1 MRNDGATIGGVH
13 TSEYGLVMTGYEITY
28 PEPDRIQRDIPYGP
42 TLDFTEALLE
52 DVPYKRRKLTM
63 TFDLVGNYLDFETAL
78 LALSNA
84 VHGQW
89 LQVILD
95 SDPAY
100 YYQGAITVERTK
112 DNPVDGDVVITC
124 DANPYKLERFPSDGT
139 WEWDPFRFD
148 TGIIR
153 NYVDLPVQVVVSSTD
168 RNNFLYGDANPYKLE
183 RFPSDGTWE
192 WDPFRFDTG
201 IIRNYVDLPV
211 QVVVSSTDR
220 NNFLYGDVS
229 KATKLVIPGCRQKV
243 APRFQFAADSFS
255 DSNASNGLMVLL
267 FGPGEGLDGK
277 KLYQVVKVTAATNWS
292 PDLMIGSGDHTLYL
306 LGFDY
311 QQSQKTILVSVD
323 YQGGML

>member
-42 TLDFTEALLE
+42 TLDFTNAMLE

-100 YYQGAITVERTK
+100 YYQGVITVERAK
-112 DNPVDGDVVITC
+112 DNPVNGDVVIAC

-153 NYVDLPVQVVVSSTD
+153 NYADLPVLVTT
-168 RNNFLYGDANPYKLE
+168 DANTVA
-183 RFPSDGTWE
+183 RF
-192 WDPFRFDTG
+192 
-201 IIRNYVDLPV
+201 
-211 QVVVSSTDR
+211 QA
-220 NNFLYGDVS
+220 GDVS
-229 KATKLVIPGCRQKV
+229 LATKLVIPGCRQKV
-243 APRFQFAADSFS
+243 APRFIFDGSAFS
-255 DSNASNGLMVLL
+255 DSNALNGIWVLL
-267 FGPGEGLDGK
+267 LKPGETLQQNP
-277 KLYQVVKVTAATNWS
+277 LPAVVPLTAAQNWS
-292 PDLMIGSGDHTLYL
+292 PDIMIGAGDYTLYL
-306 LGFDY
+306 LGVNY
-311 QQSQKTILVSVD
+311 GGKSTAVSVSVD
-323 YQGGML
+323 YRGGML

>member
-13 TSEYGLVMTGYEITY
+13 TSDYGLTMTGYDITY
-28 PEPDRIQRDIPYGP
+28 PEPNRIQRDIPYGP
-42 TLDFTEALLE
+42 TLDFTSAVLG

-63 TFDLVGNYLDFETAL
+63 TFDHVSNYMDFETAL

-100 YYQGAITVERTK
+100 YYQGVITVERTK

-139 WEWDPFRFD
+139 WKWDPFRFD

-153 NYVDLPVQVVVSSTD
+153 NYVNLPVQVTTDFTVVSQFMAG
-168 RNNFLYGDANPYKLE
+168 N
-183 RFPSDGTWE
+183 
-192 WDPFRFDTG
+192 
-201 IIRNYVDLPV
+201 
-211 QVVVSSTDR
+211 VS
-220 NNFLYGDVS
+220 N
-229 KATKLVIPGCRQKV
+229 ATKLVIPGCRQKV
-243 APRFQFAADSFS
+243 APRFIFDGSAFS
-255 DSNASNGLMVLL
+255 NSNILNGVWVFLL
-267 FGPGEGLDGK
+267 KPGEILQPDQRP
-277 KLYQVVKVTAATNWS
+277 LVVPLTATQNWS
-292 PDLMIGSGDHTLYL
+292 PDIMIGAGDHTLYM
-306 LGFDY
+306 LGVNYGGDE
-311 QQSQKTILVSVD
+311 KTISVSID

>member
-168 RNNFLYGDANPYKLE
+168 RNNFLYGD
-183 RFPSDGTWE
+183 
-192 WDPFRFDTG
+192 
-201 IIRNYVDLPV
+201 
-211 QVVVSSTDR
+211 
-220 NNFLYGDVS
+220 VS

>member
-100 YYQGAITVERTK
+100 YYQGVITVERAK
-112 DNPVDGDVVITC
+112 DNPVDGDVVIVC

-153 NYVDLPVQVVVSSTD
+153 NYADLPVLVTPDTNTV
-168 RNNFLYGDANPYKLE
+168 A
-183 RFPSDGTWE
+183 RF
-192 WDPFRFDTG
+192 
-201 IIRNYVDLPV
+201 
-211 QVVVSSTDR
+211 QA
-220 NNFLYGDVS
+220 GDVS
-229 KATKLVIPGCRQKV
+229 LATKLVIPGCRQKV
-243 APRFQFAADSFS
+243 APRFIFDGSAFS
-255 DSNASNGLMVLL
+255 DSNALNGIWVLL
-267 FGPGEGLDGK
+267 LKPGETLQQNP
-277 KLYQVVKVTAATNWS
+277 LPAVVPLTAAQNWS
-292 PDLMIGSGDHTLYL
+292 PDIMIGAGDYTLYL
-306 LGFDY
+306 LGVNY
-311 QQSQKTILVSVD
+311 GGKSTAVSVSVD
-323 YQGGML
+323 YRGGML

>member
-13 TSEYGLVMTGYEITY
+13 TSDYGLTMTGYDITY
-28 PEPDRIQRDIPYGP
+28 PEPNRIQRDIPYGP
-42 TLDFTEALLE
+42 TLDFTSAVLG

-63 TFDLVGNYLDFETAL
+63 TFDHVSNYMDFETAL

-100 YYQGAITVERTK
+100 YYQGVITVERTK
-112 DNPVDGDVVITC
+112 DNPVDGDVVIAC

-153 NYVDLPVQVVVSSTD
+153 NYVDLPVQVTTDFTVVSQFMAG
-168 RNNFLYGDANPYKLE
+168 N
-183 RFPSDGTWE
+183 
-192 WDPFRFDTG
+192 
-201 IIRNYVDLPV
+201 
-211 QVVVSSTDR
+211 VS
-220 NNFLYGDVS
+220 N
-229 KATKLVIPGCRQKV
+229 ATKLVIPGCRQKV
-243 APRFQFAADSFS
+243 APRFIFDGSAFS
-255 DSNASNGLMVLL
+255 NSNILNGVWVFLL
-267 FGPGEGLDGK
+267 KPGEILQPDQRP
-277 KLYQVVKVTAATNWS
+277 LVVPLTATQNWS
-292 PDLMIGSGDHTLYL
+292 PDIMIGAGDHTLYM
-306 LGFDY
+306 LGVNYGGDE
-311 QQSQKTILVSVD
+311 KTISVSID

>member
-168 RNNFLYGDANPYKLE
+168 RNNFLYGD
-183 RFPSDGTWE
+183 
-192 WDPFRFDTG
+192 
-201 IIRNYVDLPV
+201 
-211 QVVVSSTDR
+211 
-220 NNFLYGDVS
+220 VS

-277 KLYQVVKVTAATNWS
+277 KLYQVVKVT
-292 PDLMIGSGDHTLYL
+292 
-306 LGFDY
+306 
-311 QQSQKTILVSVD
+311 
-323 YQGGML
+323 QGGML

>member
-13 TSEYGLVMTGYEITY
+13 TSDYGLTMTGYGVTY
-28 PEPDRIQRDIPYGP
+28 PEPNRIQRDIPYGP
-42 TLDFTEALLE
+42 TLDFTSAVLG

-63 TFDLVGNYLDFETAL
+63 TFDHVSNYMDFETAL

-100 YYQGAITVERTK
+100 YYQGVITVERTK

-153 NYVDLPVQVVVSSTD
+153 NYVDLPVQVTTDLTVVSQFMAG
-168 RNNFLYGDANPYKLE
+168 N
-183 RFPSDGTWE
+183 
-192 WDPFRFDTG
+192 
-201 IIRNYVDLPV
+201 
-211 QVVVSSTDR
+211 VS
-220 NNFLYGDVS
+220 N
-229 KATKLVIPGCRQKV
+229 ATKLVIPGCRQKV
-243 APRFQFAADSFS
+243 APRFIFDGSAFS
-255 DSNASNGLMVLL
+255 SSNILNGVWVFLL
-267 FGPGEGLDGK
+267 KPGEILQPDQRP
-277 KLYQVVKVTAATNWS
+277 LVVPLTATQNWS
-292 PDLMIGSGDHTLYL
+292 PDIMIGAGDHTLYM
-306 LGFDY
+306 LGVNYGGDK
-311 QQSQKTILVSVD
+311 KTISVSID

>member
-13 TSEYGLVMTGYEITY
+13 TSDYGLTMTGYDITY
-28 PEPDRIQRDIPYGP
+28 PEPNRIQRDIPYGP
-42 TLDFTEALLE
+42 TLDFTSAVLG

-63 TFDLVGNYLDFETAL
+63 TFDHVSNYMDFETAL

-100 YYQGAITVERTK
+100 YYQGVITVERTK

-153 NYVDLPVQVVVSSTD
+153 NYVDLPVQVTTDFTVVSQFMAG
-168 RNNFLYGDANPYKLE
+168 N
-183 RFPSDGTWE
+183 
-192 WDPFRFDTG
+192 
-201 IIRNYVDLPV
+201 
-211 QVVVSSTDR
+211 VS
-220 NNFLYGDVS
+220 N
-229 KATKLVIPGCRQKV
+229 ATKLVIPGCRQKV
-243 APRFQFAADSFS
+243 APRFIFDGSAFS
-255 DSNASNGLMVLL
+255 NSNILNGVWVFLL
-267 FGPGEGLDGK
+267 KPGEILQPDQRP
-277 KLYQVVKVTAATNWS
+277 LVVPLTATQNWG
-292 PDLMIGSGDHTLYL
+292 PDIMIGAGDHTLYM
-306 LGFDY
+306 LGVNYGGDE
-311 QQSQKTILVSVD
+311 KTISVSID

>member
-1 MRNDGATIGGVH
+1 MRNDGATVGGVH

-42 TLDFTEALLE
+42 TLDFTNAMLE

-100 YYQGAITVERTK
+100 YYQGVITVERAK
-112 DNPVDGDVVITC
+112 DNPVDGDVVIVC

-153 NYVDLPVQVVVSSTD
+153 NYADLPVLVTA
-168 RNNFLYGDANPYKLE
+168 DANTVA
-183 RFPSDGTWE
+183 RF
-192 WDPFRFDTG
+192 
-201 IIRNYVDLPV
+201 
-211 QVVVSSTDR
+211 QA
-220 NNFLYGDVS
+220 GDVS
-229 KATKLVIPGCRQKV
+229 LATKLVIPGCRQKV
-243 APRFQFAADSFS
+243 APRFIFDGSAFS
-255 DSNASNGLMVLL
+255 DSNALNGIWVLL
-267 FGPGEGLDGK
+267 LKPGETLQQDP
-277 KLYQVVKVTAATNWS
+277 LPAVVPLTAAQNWS
-292 PDLMIGSGDHTLYL
+292 PDIMIGAGDYTLYL
-306 LGFDY
+306 LGVNY
-311 QQSQKTILVSVD
+311 GGKSTAVSVSVD
-323 YQGGML
+323 YRGGML

>member
-168 RNNFLYGDANPYKLE
+168 RNNFLYGD
-183 RFPSDGTWE
+183 
-192 WDPFRFDTG
+192 
-201 IIRNYVDLPV
+201 
-211 QVVVSSTDR
+211 
-220 NNFLYGDVS
+220 VS

-311 QQSQKTILVSVD
+311 QQAEKTILVSVD

>member
-13 TSEYGLVMTGYEITY
+13 TSDYGLTMTGYDITY
-28 PEPDRIQRDIPYGP
+28 PEPNRIQRDIPYGP
-42 TLDFTEALLE
+42 TLDFTSAVLG

-63 TFDLVGNYLDFETAL
+63 TFDHVSNYMDFETAL

-100 YYQGAITVERTK
+100 YYQGVITVERTK

-153 NYVDLPVQVVVSSTD
+153 NYVDLPVQVTTDFTVVSQFMAG
-168 RNNFLYGDANPYKLE
+168 N
-183 RFPSDGTWE
+183 
-192 WDPFRFDTG
+192 
-201 IIRNYVDLPV
+201 
-211 QVVVSSTDR
+211 VS
-220 NNFLYGDVS
+220 N
-229 KATKLVIPGCRQKV
+229 ATKLVIPGCRQKV
-243 APRFQFAADSFS
+243 APRFIFDGSAFS
-255 DSNASNGLMVLL
+255 NSNILNGVWVFLL
-267 FGPGEGLDGK
+267 KPGEILQPDQRP
-277 KLYQVVKVTAATNWS
+277 LVVPLTATQNWS
-292 PDLMIGSGDHTLYL
+292 PDIMIGAGDHTLYM
-306 LGFDY
+306 LGVNYGGDE
-311 QQSQKTILVSVD
+311 KTISVSID

>member
-13 TSEYGLVMTGYEITY
+13 TSEYGLVMTGYEVTY
-28 PEPDRIQRDIPYGP
+28 PEPNRIQRDIPYGP
-42 TLDFTEALLE
+42 TLDFTSAMLG
-52 DVPYKRRKLTM
+52 DVPYKRRKVTM
-63 TFDLVGNYLDFETAL
+63 TFDHVSNYMDFETAL

-100 YYQGAITVERTK
+100 YYQGVITVERTK

-124 DANPYKLERFPSDGT
+124 
-139 WEWDPFRFD
+139 
-148 TGIIR
+148 
-153 NYVDLPVQVVVSSTD
+153 
-168 RNNFLYGDANPYKLE
+168 DANPYKLE

-255 DSNASNGLMVLL
+255 DSNAYNGLMVLL

>member
-84 VHGQW
+84 VHAQW
-89 LQVILD
+89 LQVVLD

-124 DANPYKLERFPSDGT
+124 
-139 WEWDPFRFD
+139 
-148 TGIIR
+148 
-153 NYVDLPVQVVVSSTD
+153 
-168 RNNFLYGDANPYKLE
+168 DANPYKLE

>member
-42 TLDFTEALLE
+42 TLDFTNAMLE

-84 VHGQW
+84 IHGQW

-100 YYQGAITVERTK
+100 YYQGVITVERAK
-112 DNPVDGDVVITC
+112 DNPVDGDVVIVC

-153 NYVDLPVQVVVSSTD
+153 NYADLPVLVTP
-168 RNNFLYGDANPYKLE
+168 DANTVA
-183 RFPSDGTWE
+183 RF
-192 WDPFRFDTG
+192 
-201 IIRNYVDLPV
+201 
-211 QVVVSSTDR
+211 QA
-220 NNFLYGDVS
+220 GDVS
-229 KATKLVIPGCRQKV
+229 LATKLVIPGCRQKI
-243 APRFQFAADSFS
+243 APRFIFDGSAFS
-255 DSNASNGLMVLL
+255 DSNALNGIWVLL
-267 FGPGEGLDGK
+267 LKPGETLQQNP
-277 KLYQVVKVTAATNWS
+277 LLAVVPLTAAQNWS
-292 PDLMIGSGDHTLYL
+292 PDIMIGAGDYTLYL
-306 LGFDY
+306 LGVNY
-311 QQSQKTILVSVD
+311 GGKSTAVSVSVD
-323 YQGGML
+323 YRGGML

>member
-13 TSEYGLVMTGYEITY
+13 TSDYGLTMTGYDITY
-28 PEPDRIQRDIPYGP
+28 PEPNRIQRDIPYGP
-42 TLDFTEALLE
+42 TLDFTSAVLG

-63 TFDLVGNYLDFETAL
+63 TFDHVSNYMDFETAL

-100 YYQGAITVERTK
+100 YYQGVITVERTK

-153 NYVDLPVQVVVSSTD
+153 NYVDLPVQVTTDLTVVSQFMAG
-168 RNNFLYGDANPYKLE
+168 N
-183 RFPSDGTWE
+183 
-192 WDPFRFDTG
+192 
-201 IIRNYVDLPV
+201 
-211 QVVVSSTDR
+211 VS
-220 NNFLYGDVS
+220 N
-229 KATKLVIPGCRQKV
+229 ATKLVIPGCRQKV
-243 APRFQFAADSFS
+243 APRFIFDGSAFS
-255 DSNASNGLMVLL
+255 SSNILNGVWVFLL
-267 FGPGEGLDGK
+267 KPGEILQPDQRP
-277 KLYQVVKVTAATNWS
+277 LVVPLTATQNWS
-292 PDLMIGSGDHTLYL
+292 PDIMIGAGDHTLYM
-306 LGFDY
+306 LGVNYGGDE
-311 QQSQKTILVSVD
+311 KTISVSID

>member
-13 TSEYGLVMTGYEITY
+13 TSDYGLTMTGYDITY
-28 PEPDRIQRDIPYGP
+28 PEPNRIQRDIPYGP
-42 TLDFTEALLE
+42 TLDFTSAVLG

-63 TFDLVGNYLDFETAL
+63 TFDHVSNYMDFETAL

-100 YYQGAITVERTK
+100 YYQGVITVERTK

-153 NYVDLPVQVVVSSTD
+153 NYVDLPVQVVTSTD
-168 RNNFLYGDANPYKLE
+168 DWGDFQSGRME
-183 RFPSDGTWE
+183 
-192 WDPFRFDTG
+192 
-201 IIRNYVDLPV
+201 
-211 QVVVSSTDR
+211 
-220 NNFLYGDVS
+220 
-229 KATKLVIPGCRQKV
+229 KATKLLIPGCRQRV
-243 APRFQFAADSFS
+243 APKFQFAPDSFS
-255 DSNASNGLMVLL
+255 ATTGAFGAPNGLMLVLL
-267 FGPGEGLDGK
+267 GPGEELQPGR
-277 KLYQVVKVTAATNWS
+277 QNVVTVDASTNWS
-292 PDLMIGSGDHTLYL
+292 PEIMIGSGDHTLYL

-311 QQSQKTILVSVD
+311 LQTQKTISVSID
-323 YQGGML
+323 YRGGML

>member
-100 YYQGAITVERTK
+100 YYQGVITVERTK

-124 DANPYKLERFPSDGT
+124 
-139 WEWDPFRFD
+139 
-148 TGIIR
+148 
-153 NYVDLPVQVVVSSTD
+153 
-168 RNNFLYGDANPYKLE
+168 DANPYKLE

-311 QQSQKTILVSVD
+311 QQAEKTILVSVD